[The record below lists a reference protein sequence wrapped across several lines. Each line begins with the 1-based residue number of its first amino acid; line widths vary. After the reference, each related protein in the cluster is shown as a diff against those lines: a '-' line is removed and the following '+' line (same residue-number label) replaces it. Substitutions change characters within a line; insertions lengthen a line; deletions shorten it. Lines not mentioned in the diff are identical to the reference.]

1 MSNDLKHDLITLRLH
16 HLAANLDDFIARGVK
31 ARLGPREL
39 LELLAKVEIQDRKA
53 RSTAR
58 RFKDAKIGRFKPM
71 TDFDWAW
78 PRQIDRE
85 AIERAL
91 ALDFVAD
98 DANVVLAGP
107 QGVAK
112 TMIARNIAHNAVIA
126 GHTALVTTASQLVID
141 LGGQDTSKGLQS
153 RLRRYLRPDVL
164 VVDEIG
170 YLSFDARAAD
180 LLFEVV
186 SRRYENGPIVM
197 TTNLAFSE
205 WPTIF
210 PGAAC
215 VTAMIDRLTHH
226 AEIVA
231 IDADSY
237 RCRESKERK
246 ARPASKTPARGRSR
260 AVATEAAQ

>member
-1 MSNDLKHDLITLRLH
+1 ME
-16 HLAANLDDFIARGVK
+16 HLVK
-31 ARLGPREL
+31 L
-39 LELLAKVEIQDRKA
+39 EIQDRKT

-58 RFKDAKIGRFKPM
+58 RLKDAKIGRFKPM

-78 PRQIDRE
+78 PKKIDRE
-85 AIERAL
+85 AIDRAL
-91 ALDFVAD
+91 SLDFLAD
-98 DANVVLAGP
+98 DANIVLAGP

-141 LGGQDTSKGLQS
+141 LGGQDTSKSLQS

-197 TTNLAFSE
+197 TTNLTFSE

-246 ARPASKTPARGRSR
+246 ARPNVKTPTRSKSRG
-260 AVATEAAQ
+260 AAAEAAQ